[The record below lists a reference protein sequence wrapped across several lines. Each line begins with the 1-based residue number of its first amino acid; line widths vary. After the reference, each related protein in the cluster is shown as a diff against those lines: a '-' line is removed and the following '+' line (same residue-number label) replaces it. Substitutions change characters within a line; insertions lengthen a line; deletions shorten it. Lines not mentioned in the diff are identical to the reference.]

1 MPIIPDAEL
10 DRLTRTNGAADSLDQ
25 RKAKLKKVTQEFE
38 SVFVGM
44 MFKQVRKSMQGENSL
59 FGKSPE
65 SKLYQEMMDDTFAQ
79 RISESGSMGLGTTL
93 YKRLSAIVFPDEALI
108 RKNIASKP
116 VESSDMIPK
125 NTLNPT
131 QRP

>member
-10 DRLTRTNGAADSLDQ
+10 DRLTHTNGATDSLDQ

-65 SKLYQEMMDDTFAQ
+65 SRLYQEMMDDTFAQ

-93 YKRLSAIVFPDEALI
+93 YKRLSAIAFPEETLI
-108 RKNIASKP
+108 RKNLTVKP
-116 VESSDMIPK
+116 TETPEKSPRIE
-125 NTLNPT
+125 
-131 QRP
+131 